1 MYRPSIKLSP
11 PHSWEG
17 LNLIPWYLIVVGA
30 IASALPA
37 LCMKEYAHSYE
48 MHWLFISFISYIIL
62 MYAYYKLFEFS
73 RVSVLYPLLKVLS
86 ILFVIGTGI
95 CFFGEQITI
104 NIAAGILLGVGS
116 IYLLS
121 NSTPQ

>member
-1 MYRPSIKLSP
+1 MVILWCKIDLHKRMNTSL
-11 PHSWEG
+11 
-17 LNLIPWYLIVVGA
+17 LLVGGVT
-30 IASALPA
+30 SALPA
-37 LCMKEYAHSYE
+37 LFVKQYLHSKQSY
-48 MHWLFISFISYIIL
+48 WIALSGISYAIL
-62 MYAYYKLFEFS
+62 TYVYILLLKNTS
-73 RVSVLYPLLKVLS
+73 VSILYPLLKVFS
-86 ILFVIGTGI
+86 ILFVIGTGL